1 MTQMLFP
8 EIAQQIQASIAELES
23 ELESINQSRKDK
35 KAELKRA
42 QKSYRAFSGQNSAPK
57 KRKGAAA

>member
-8 EIAQQIQASIAELES
+8 EIAQQIQANIAKLES
-23 ELESINQSRKDK
+23 ELETINQSRKDK

-42 QKSYRAFSGQNSAPK
+42 QKSLGALNGSGGRK
-57 KRKGAAA
+57 KGASA